1 MVMHMNS
8 DIFINVWSCLYK
20 GLLKTKNQIIYQRSA
35 RPNNMLF
42 HWEII
47 AIPQDILRLQEL
59 IYFHFFLHKN
69 NQDLRLSSILGKA

>member
-1 MVMHMNS
+1 
-8 DIFINVWSCLYK
+8 
-20 GLLKTKNQIIYQRSA
+20 
-35 RPNNMLF
+35 MLF